1 MVICRIKLKYMTLR
15 VAIQMDPIQFI
26 NPRTDSTLL
35 LGIEAVRRGHE
46 VFYYTPDK
54 LSYRDGKI
62 SARAQP
68 VKFFDNPDRYYELGE
83 SFPLDLHTTNVVL
96 LRQDPPF
103 NMEYITTTYLLEQLQ
118 PKTMVVNDPASVRNH
133 PEKLFPTLLREFMP
147 PTLITADIQEIE
159 EFYAEHKDIILKPLY
174 GYGGRAILH
183 IKDGDDNFNA
193 LTEMLFAGSKEPIIA
208 QKFLPEVKSEDKR
221 IILIDGEIAAVVG
234 RIPASGNIRA
244 NMRVGG
250 NAVKTELSKKQ
261 KEICEALREPLKDKG
276 LIFVGLDV
284 IGDFLTEIN
293 ITSPTTLCAANELY
307 SINLE
312 KNIWD
317 AIEGKL

>member
-1 MVICRIKLKYMTLR
+1 MR
-15 VAIQMDPIQFI
+15 F
-26 NPRTDSTLL
+26 
-35 LGIEAVRRGHE
+35 
-46 VFYYTPDK
+46 FYYTPDK
-54 LSYRDGKI
+54 LSYCDGKI

-83 SFPLDLHTTNVVL
+83 SFSLDLHTTNVVL

-118 PKTMVVNDPASVRNH
+118 PKTLVVNDPASVRNH
-133 PEKLFPTLLREFMP
+133 PEKIFPTLLREFMP
-147 PTLITADIQEIE
+147 PTLISADALEIE

-183 IKDGDDNFNA
+183 LKEGDDNFNA
-193 LTEMLFAGSKEPIIA
+193 LTEMLFSGSKEPIIA

-221 IILIDGEIAAVVG
+221 IILIDGEVAAVIG

-250 NAVKTELSKKQ
+250 TAKKTELSKKQ
-261 KEICEALREPLKDKG
+261 KEICEELRKPLKDKG
-276 LIFVGLDV
+276 IIFAGLDV

-293 ITSPTTLCAANELY
+293 ITSPTTLRAANELY

-312 KNIWD
+312 RNIWD
-317 AIEGKL
+317 AIEGKLTSSRTPVHRSLGEGG